1 MIDVLVERPPR
12 VVGDGASTIEQLILA
27 ENERRIEARGEA
39 GMEHFLPDAQTAVA
53 LREQGV
59 TLRHVPGAGEEIVVK
74 TVTNDRRL
82 EDAWTYRGDVHAD
95 VMEQSR
101 TAARVVGLR
110 LAGVDVI
117 APRIDRSL
125 SRRPGRYWRSTER
138 PGYTATTTSPTETR
152 RRR

>member
-1 MIDVLVERPPR
+1 
-12 VVGDGASTIEQLILA
+12 
-27 ENERRIEARGEA
+27 
-39 GMEHFLPDAQTAVA
+39 MEHFLPDAQTAVA

-95 VMEQSR
+95 VIEQSR

-125 SRRPGRYWRSTER
+125 SETAGAILEINGTPGIHRHYHVADRNSATPVAIAIIER
-138 PGYTATTTSPTETR
+138 LLG
-152 RRR
+152 